1 MAEEHFI
8 VCVYHIFI
16 HSSVGHLVCLHVLSV
31 VNSAAMNI
39 GVHVAFWIIVAA
51 SFKRVCMAILQKMGS
66 HSAEFMWKS

>member
-1 MAEEHFI
+1 MLLQMTLLHSSFMAEEHFI

-39 GVHVAFWIIVAA
+39 GVHVAF
-51 SFKRVCMAILQKMGS
+51 
-66 HSAEFMWKS
+66 